1 MAKKHFDE
9 YVLKIKAQY
18 EEMQRNLD
26 QVAKEAQDNQTD
38 LDFIERLKQNIA
50 PFKANYQRVMYIK
63 SLLDQ
68 PNRKEKIPAFKKRLE
83 KAMKD
88 LEKSNSTEAVL
99 EENEVIINNIK
110 TREN

>member
-18 EEMQRNLD
+18 EEMQKNLD

-38 LDFIERLKQNIA
+38 LDFVERLKQNIA
-50 PFKANYQRVMYIK
+50 PFRANYQRVMYIK
-63 SLLDQ
+63 MLLDQ
-68 PNRKEKIPAFKKRLE
+68 PNKKEKIPSYKKRLE
-83 KAMKD
+83 KAMRE

-99 EENEVIINNIK
+99 DENKNIINSVK
-110 TREN
+110 ENK

>member
-26 QVAKEAQDNQTD
+26 QIAKEAQNNQTD
-38 LDFIERLKQNIA
+38 LDFVERLKQNIA
-50 PFKANYQRVMYIK
+50 PFRANYQRVMYIK
-63 SLLDQ
+63 MLLDQ
-68 PNRKEKIPAFKKRLE
+68 PNKKEKIPAYKKRLE
-83 KAMKD
+83 KAMRE

-99 EENEVIINNIK
+99 DENKNIINSVK
-110 TREN
+110 ENK

>member
-38 LDFIERLKQNIA
+38 LDFVERLKQNIE
-50 PFKANYQRVMYIK
+50 PFRANYQRVMYIK
-63 SLLDQ
+63 MLLDQ
-68 PNRKEKIPAFKKRLE
+68 PNKKEKVPAYKKRLE
-83 KAMKD
+83 TAIKAF
-88 LEKSNSTEAVL
+88 EKSNSTEAVL
-99 EENEVIINNIK
+99 EENENIIKNVKI
-110 TREN
+110 REN

>member
-38 LDFIERLKQNIA
+38 LDFVERLKQNIA

-63 SLLDQ
+63 MLVDQ
-68 PNRKEKIPAFKKRLE
+68 PNRKEKVPAYKKRLE
-83 KAMKD
+83 KAIKA
-88 LEKSNSTEAVL
+88 LEKPNSTDTVL
-99 EENEVIINNIK
+99 EENKNIINSIK
-110 TREN
+110 SREN

>member
-26 QVAKEAQDNQTD
+26 QVAKEAQNNQTD
-38 LDFIERLKQNIA
+38 LDFVERLKQNIE

-63 SLLDQ
+63 FLLDQ
-68 PNRKEKIPAFKKRLE
+68 PNRKEKLPAYKKRLE
-83 KAMKD
+83 KALAQLDKQ
-88 LEKSNSTEAVL
+88 NSTENVL
-99 EENEVIINNIK
+99 DENVNILK
-110 TREN
+110 SIK